1 MDMKSGSDQ
10 TRHRF
15 SGKAAHW
22 SHAAMTGLAILV
34 AITGLS
40 AAFAEE
46 LKPDASVKSRIVEA
60 SVFLDDRIKADAA
73 LAADCL
79 SEGRKWID
87 KNAAE
92 TTASRKED
100 PQLFKD
106 GGWTFERKYDTRSVV
121 DGIISASSDPT
132 IWTPT
137 PRIPIRTSV
146 PSCGIRS
153 RKSASRSVPSSPRPP
168 ITARR

>member
-1 MDMKSGSDQ
+1 
-10 TRHRF
+10 
-15 SGKAAHW
+15 
-22 SHAAMTGLAILV
+22 MTGLAILV

-87 KNAAE
+87 RNAAK

-121 DGIISASSDPT
+121 DGHYLSIVRSDYMDTHAAHPNTDVNT
-132 IWTPT
+132 ILWD
-137 PRIPIRTSV
+137 
-146 PSCGIRS
+146 
-153 RKSASRSVPSSPRPP
+153 
-168 ITARR
+168 